1 MRVKA
6 MTTFLHGRVRLVAGQ
21 IYEVPER
28 VGGYFLGN
36 GWVEETTGGEAQVL
50 DLEDFGA
57 NAPRSDKGE
66 PTLEIDNGASGQSA
80 PTVGE

>member
-6 MTTFLHGRVRLVAGQ
+6 ITTFLHGRARLEAGQ

-57 NAPRSDKGE
+57 DAPRPVQDGA
-66 PTLEIDNGASGQSA
+66 TLEVDNGASGQSA